1 MCKCTLTYH
10 FMSSI
15 QAAKHTDLEKVLLRN
30 IYDRYDADKN
40 DEVTTEE
47 LRTTY
52 ADMGYPLSDLE
63 IANIIGQM
71 DKNSSGT
78 IDFDEFCVYWGPKS
92 DAEAKR
98 AKSIEA
104 FHV

>member
-15 QAAKHTDLEKVLLRN
+15 QAAKLTDLDKVLLRN

-40 DEVTTEE
+40 DEITAEE

-52 ADMGYPLSDLE
+52 TNMGWLISDLE
-63 IANIIGQM
+63 IANIIGRM

-78 IDFDEFCVYWGPKS
+78 FDFDEFCVYWGPKS

-98 AKSIEA
+98 AKSIEE
-104 FHV
+104 FNV